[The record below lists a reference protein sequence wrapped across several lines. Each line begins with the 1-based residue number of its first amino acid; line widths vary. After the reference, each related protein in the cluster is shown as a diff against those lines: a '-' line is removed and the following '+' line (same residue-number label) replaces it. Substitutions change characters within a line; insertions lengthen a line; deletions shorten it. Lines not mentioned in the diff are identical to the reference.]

1 MWYLIAAMVYAG
13 TTGPILYQVVNPVPY
28 ESEAACLDAMNGN
41 ADKHGRILI
50 QVDTETG
57 PYWKFN
63 NGPYD
68 ILTDC
73 VPGKDDNTS
82 V

>member
-13 TTGPILYQVVNPVPY
+13 TTSPILYQVVNPTPY
-28 ESEAACLDAMNGN
+28 ESEEACLVDMYAN
-41 ADKHGRILI
+41 AEKHDRILI

-63 NGPYD
+63 NGQFD

-73 VPGKDDNTS
+73 VPGKNDNTS
-82 V
+82 S